1 MGPGSATLRAV
12 TASALYR
19 DCARL
24 FMVGFPGTRIDADLA
39 ALMDDGI
46 YGAILFKRNVGTAQE
61 TATLCRELKLRAGR
75 PFILSVDQE
84 GGRVARLR
92 GAPFTAL
99 PPMRELGQRGDARLV
114 ERVGRLLAHELRAV
128 GFDWDFAPVLDV
140 DTNPANPVIGDR
152 SFSRDAEEVA
162 RLGVAL
168 ARGLEAGGIA
178 SCGKHFP
185 GHGDTTT
192 DSHLT
197 LPRLAHD
204 LERLRRVEL
213 VPFRAFAQARLASL
227 MTAHVLF
234 DALDKG
240 VPATMSER
248 VLTGVLREELGFD
261 GVLVSDDLE
270 MKAIADHYTV
280 EEAAVQGTLAG
291 VDLFLVCHQADVQ
304 RRAIEAVVKAVES
317 GRIPRERITEA
328 HRRLDVLASRFAH
341 PAEDR
346 LATLGGAEHHALAK
360 GLDSAFAGKDPTE
373 VMLASR

>member
-1 MGPGSATLRAV
+1 
-12 TASALYR
+12 
-19 DCARL
+19 
-24 FMVGFPGTRIDADLA
+24 MVGFPGTRIDADLA

-280 EEAAVQGTLAG
+280 EEAAVQGTIAG

-317 GRIPRERITEA
+317 GRIPRERIKEA
-328 HRRLDVLASRFAH
+328 HRRLDVLAARFAH